1 MNQTEE
7 NLQRLISL
15 MGKRNL
21 QAALVAVGTV
31 QNIDE
36 QNRSCEIKIDDD
48 LTLFNCRL
56 NAVLDSYQNHLLIVP
71 KDQSAVAFVCVD
83 GKPTDPL
90 IIAYSEIDKLLLQIE
105 NTTLNIDKDKIEING
120 GDNKG
125 LINIEDLK
133 NNLDQLKNY
142 VEALNTAVST
152 GLSAIGEST
161 AASGT
166 AGKTAYTTAMTGKS
180 INFQDMEDTKITH

>member
-1 MNQTEE
+1 MNRTEE
-7 NLQRLISL
+7 NLQQLISL
-15 MGKRNL
+15 LGKRSM
-21 QAALVAVGTV
+21 QTSLVGVGTV

-105 NTTLNIDKDKIEING
+105 NTTLQINKDNIKING
-120 GDNKG
+120 GNLGG
-125 LINIEDLK
+125 LINIDDLK

-142 VEALNTAVST
+142 VEALNTAIST
-152 GLSAIGEST
+152 GLSAVGEST

-166 AGKTAYTTAMTGKS
+166 AAKTAYTTAMAGKS
-180 INFQDMEDTKITH
+180 VSFQDMEDTKITH

>member
-1 MNQTEE
+1 MNRTEE
-7 NLQRLISL
+7 NLQQLITL

-71 KDQSAVAFVCVD
+71 KDRSAVAFICVD

-105 NTTLNIDKDKIEING
+105 NTTLQIDKDKIEING
-120 GDNKG
+120 GNNKG
-125 LINIEDLK
+125 LINIEDLVSHI
-133 NNLDQLKNY
+133 NTIEDDINTLKTKIAAF
-142 VEALNTAVST
+142 VPVPQDGGAKLKADLADWT
-152 GLSAIGEST
+152 GQRIT
-161 AASGT
+161 KT
-166 AGKTAYTTAMTGKS
+166 KTAD
-180 INFQDMEDTKITH
+180 IEDTKVTH

>member
-1 MNQTEE
+1 MPSALKT
-7 NLQRLISL
+7 LT
-15 MGKRNL
+15 
-21 QAALVAVGTV
+21 AAVRPPIRTV

-71 KDQSAVAFVCVD
+71 KDQSAVAFICVD

-105 NTTLNIDKDKIEING
+105 NTTLQIDKDKIEING

-125 LINIEDLK
+125 LINIEDLVSHI
-133 NNLDQLKNY
+133 NTIEDDINTLKTKIAAF
-142 VEALNTAVST
+142 VPVSQDGGAKLKADLADWTAQKIT
-152 GLSAIGEST
+152 KT
-161 AASGT
+161 
-166 AGKTAYTTAMTGKS
+166 KTAD
-180 INFQDMEDTKITH
+180 IEDTKVTH